1 MKVNSCV
8 IARERSDRSNLKKRD
23 CFAPSGLAMTAR
35 QQTHKESEGKMEEIL
50 DILEKDGRLSPEE
63 VAKMLKKKPQEVKAA
78 IKKYEKEGVILK
90 YKAVINKDLIKS
102 EDSSVRALIEVS
114 IVPQK
119 DAGFDRIAERIY
131 SFPEVS
137 SCYLISGT
145 YDLLVIVE
153 GRNIH
158 TVSSFVAEKL
168 SCLENVRRTT
178 THFLLKKYKEDGVI
192 LKQKEENK
200 RIAISY

>member
-1 MKVNSCV
+1 
-8 IARERSDRSNLKKRD
+8 
-23 CFAPSGLAMTAR
+23 
-35 QQTHKESEGKMEEIL
+35 MEEIL
-50 DILEKDGRLSPEE
+50 EVLEKDSRLTPEE
-63 VAKMLKKKPQEVKAA
+63 IAKMLKKKPKEVKLA

-90 YKAVINKDLIKS
+90 YKAVINKDLLKS
-102 EDSSVRALIEVS
+102 EGVSVRALIEVN

-119 DAGFDRIAERIY
+119 DVGFDKIAERIY

-145 YDLLVIVE
+145 YDLLVIIE
-153 GRNIH
+153 GKNIQ

-168 SCLENVRRTT
+168 SCLENVRGTT

-192 LKQKEENK
+192 LKHREENK